1 MYGLSLLIQLAGE
14 AALLLYGLSLVQR
27 GVDRAYGA
35 QLREG
40 LGRALRDRWRAFAAG
55 LLATTTWV
63 STLLVNCSPFMRF
76 DGYFVLSDWLDGG
89 RQLS

>member
-27 GVDRAYGA
+27 GIDRAYGA

-40 LGRALRDRWRAFAAG
+40 LGRALGDRWRAFAAG
-55 LLATTTWV
+55 LLATASA
-63 STLLVNCSPFMRF
+63 STAATCAACRASA
-76 DGYFVLSDWLDGG
+76 SGG
-89 RQLS
+89 